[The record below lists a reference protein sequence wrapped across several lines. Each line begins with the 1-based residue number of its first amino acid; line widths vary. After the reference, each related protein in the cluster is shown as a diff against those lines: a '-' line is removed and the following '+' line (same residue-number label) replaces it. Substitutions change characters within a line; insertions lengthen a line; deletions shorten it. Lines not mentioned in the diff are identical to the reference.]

1 MCPPYQPVFDHLGI
15 DDRPYVM
22 SDAKQY
28 SLSASQ
34 SDKSNGWDAFAREL
48 ITGRQQTR
56 IGAETISAWSQGLP
70 RSAAILDLGCG
81 SGVPVSEL
89 LLDSGFQVYGVDA
102 SPTLVAEFR
111 RRFPAAEVACEAVE
125 ESAFFGRSFTAV
137 VAVGL
142 LFLLTPEVQYRLI
155 HKVGQ
160 VLLPG
165 GHFLFTSPCQLCRWE
180 DLWTGRESVSLGA
193 ETYTA
198 ILTQAGLSV
207 SGHYLDEGDNYYF
220 AAIKN

>member
-1 MCPPYQPVFDHLGI
+1 
-15 DDRPYVM
+15 M
-22 SDAKQY
+22 SRANLHSDTANQ
-28 SLSASQ
+28 L
-34 SDKSNGWDAFAREL
+34 DKSNGWEAFARQL
-48 ITGRQQTR
+48 ITRRQKAR
-56 IGAETISAWSQGLP
+56 IGAGTISSWAQNLP
-70 RSAAILDLGCG
+70 PGAPILDLGCG
-81 SGVPVSEL
+81 AGVPVSEL
-89 LLDSGFQVYGVDA
+89 LLDAGFDIYGVDA

-111 RRFPAAEVACEAVE
+111 RQFPEADVTCEAVE

-142 LFLLTPEVQYRLI
+142 LFLLTPEIQFRLI

-160 VLLPG
+160 ALTTG

-180 DLWTGRESVSLGA
+180 DNWTGRESVSLGA

-198 ILTQAGLSV
+198 ILAQARLSV